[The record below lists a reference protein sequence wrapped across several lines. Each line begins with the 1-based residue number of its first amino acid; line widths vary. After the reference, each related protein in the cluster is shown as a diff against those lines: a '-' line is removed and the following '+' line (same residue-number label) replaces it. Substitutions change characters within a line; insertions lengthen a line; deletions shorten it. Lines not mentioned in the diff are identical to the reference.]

1 MKPESRWIGS
11 DEAGKGDYFGPLV
24 IAAVLVDAETAQ
36 HLQRQGVKDSKTL
49 AKSSLSRLADA
60 VRGQCVHSVVAIGPL
75 RYNELHDRM
84 HNLNRLLAWGHS
96 RAIEN
101 VLSTQDCD
109 YALADQFGDEKFIVN
124 ALLEKGKRLEI
135 RQRVRA
141 EDDPAV
147 AAASILARAEFVSRL
162 QALSDK
168 YGIAL
173 PKGASPEVTRAARQ
187 FVARHGSKMLREV
200 AKVHF
205 KTTKTVLSETEGAG
219 YRRHAT

>member
-1 MKPESRWIGS
+1 
-11 DEAGKGDYFGPLV
+11 
-24 IAAVLVDAETAQ
+24 
-36 HLQRQGVKDSKTL
+36 
-49 AKSSLSRLADA
+49 
-60 VRGQCVHSVVAIGPL
+60 
-75 RYNELHDRM
+75 ELHDRM

-101 VLSTQDCD
+101 ILGTHDCD

-124 ALLEKGKRLEI
+124 ALLEKGRTLEI

-147 AAASILARAEFVSRL
+147 AAASILARAEFVARM

-173 PKGASPEVTRAARQ
+173 PKGASPEVMRAARQ
-187 FVARHGSKMLREV
+187 FVARHGSHMLREV
-200 AKVHF
+200 AKIHF
-205 KTTKTVLSETEGAG
+205 KTTKAVLSEAQEPG